1 MKIQLFKVIF
11 CKHGPVHQFVTR
23 PLVEA
28 VKCQVIIA
36 DLEFQFI
43 RYKILIKGVLFVD
56 LGKLLYI

>member
-1 MKIQLFKVIF
+1 MTIQLFKVIF
-11 CKHGPVHQFVTR
+11 CKHGLVNQFVMGL
-23 PLVEA
+23 LVE
-28 VKCQVIIA
+28 VVRSQVTIA